1 MPGYS
6 VSAGGGGPSG
16 ADSTGGFTSAFN
28 VNNGSQGTCPYCM
41 PLMIGAA
48 AIAAVVWFKMR

>member
-16 ADSTGGFTSAFN
+16 ADNTSGFSSPFT
-28 VNNGSQGTCPYCM
+28 VNNSKGCTICG
-41 PLMIGAA
+41 PLMIGAVA
-48 AIAAVVWFKMR
+48 LVAVAWLKFR